1 MSHHRVVRHIGL
13 QPMDFQ
19 SSKDSTSPMSETC
32 KIRAGQVKFQDLK
45 PDWACKIVESKLK
58 KYWAKQTRIPFF

>member
-1 MSHHRVVRHIGL
+1 MSRSFNVPLTLFHL
-13 QPMDFQ
+13 YQ

-32 KIRAGQVKFQDLK
+32 KIRTGQVKFQDCK

-58 KYWAKQTRIPFF
+58 KKGITNQNSFFKK